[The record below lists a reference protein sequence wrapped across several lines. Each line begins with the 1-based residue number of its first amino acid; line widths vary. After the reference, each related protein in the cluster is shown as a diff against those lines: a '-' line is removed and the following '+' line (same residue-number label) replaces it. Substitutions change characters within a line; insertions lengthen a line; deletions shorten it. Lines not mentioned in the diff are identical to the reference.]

1 MRKLSLFTIIL
12 LFVSEFL
19 LAQKDYKVVFDLT
32 SGDTLSQQT
41 AIRWINEVIKNEPT
55 AQVEVVM
62 FGKGLPLVVRD
73 KSALANDV
81 TSLATNKN
89 VAFKVCAIAMVNQ
102 KLDKSQLLTG
112 VQIVPDGIYEIVSKQ
127 QEGWGYIKVAINS
140 PHQMYYSG
148 IPASR
153 HCLNTAIVLS
163 LSFGCL
169 NGINP
174 VSVGF
179 KLMRRIASSI
189 FAFRA
194 S

>member
-12 LFVSEFL
+12 LFVSQFL

-41 AIRWINEVIKNEPT
+41 VIRWVNEVIKTEPT

-62 FGKGLPLVVRD
+62 FGKGLPLVVKD

-89 VAFKVCAIAMVNQ
+89 VAFKVCAIAMANQ
-102 KLDKSQLLTG
+102 KIDKSQLLNG

-127 QEGWGYIKVAINS
+127 KEGWGYIKVA
-140 PHQMYYSG
+140 H
-148 IPASR
+148 
-153 HCLNTAIVLS
+153 
-163 LSFGCL
+163 
-169 NGINP
+169 
-174 VSVGF
+174 
-179 KLMRRIASSI
+179 
-189 FAFRA
+189 
-194 S
+194 